1 MNSQSPGS
9 HGPANVAYRECMGRL
24 ILILLAAL
32 LVFMLVTFV
41 ISALKF
47 LFWIA
52 LVALVIVGAVSLTG
66 RMSRSR
72 R

>member
-1 MNSQSPGS
+1 
-9 HGPANVAYRECMGRL
+9 MGRL